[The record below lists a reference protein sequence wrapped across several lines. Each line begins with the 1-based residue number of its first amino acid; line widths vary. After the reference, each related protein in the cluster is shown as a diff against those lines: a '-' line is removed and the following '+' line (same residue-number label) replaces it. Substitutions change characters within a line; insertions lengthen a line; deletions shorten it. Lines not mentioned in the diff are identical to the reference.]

1 MKEPV
6 RLRAQLLA
14 AAIAIVV
21 AVAAGEVV
29 MRIAR
34 DPPGYFPITHRED
47 SLYAAH
53 PVRGYTLKPG
63 AHHRYVT
70 PEVNVPIDVSSDGLR
85 DTTLAEIQRPD
96 TRILAVGNSFTMGLA
111 VANED
116 TWSKQLERL
125 LAARDPRHRVHVV
138 NAGVAGYSPRQIRL
152 RMDELLPIVRPQ
164 TVIFELT
171 TQTFG
176 RMFHPNV
183 LFAGTLIRADVL
195 PGVRMTSGGLLYTPY
210 HKAWLRNL
218 DYWMNQHFQLGAH
231 VLRRA
236 SLILGTIPRESP
248 DELNETDPQRIK
260 AMMQPAL
267 EELSQAHRF
276 AVAHAVPF
284 IVLFANLQRPDGSYS
299 PLERIYNDVVAERCR
314 AEGIRYIDLLPTL
327 VRESGGRPFFR
338 TAHDQH
344 WTPAAHALAAHA
356 LLDSIS
362 HRGP

>member
-34 DPPGYFPITHRED
+34 DPPGYFPINHRED

-85 DTTLAEIQRPD
+85 DTTLAEIQRAD

-125 LAARDPRHRVHVV
+125 LAARDPRRRVHVV

-195 PGVRMTSGGLLYTPY
+195 PGIRSVHGGLLYSPY
-210 HKAWLRNL
+210 KQAWLRSV
-218 DYWMNQHFQLGAH
+218 DYWLNLHFQLGAH
-231 VLRRA
+231 ILRRA
-236 SLILGTIPRESP
+236 SVILGAMPRDSM
-248 DELNETDPQRIK
+248 NEADSTWIRG
-260 AMMQPAL
+260 AMQPAL
-267 EELSQAHRF
+267 DELAAAHGF
-276 AVAHAVPF
+276 AAARHVPF
-284 IVLFANLQRPDGSYS
+284 LVLLANAQLPDGSYS
-299 PLERIYNDVVAERCR
+299 PLEWLYNAIVIERCKK
-314 AEGIRYIDLLPTL
+314 EGIRYIDLLPTL
-327 VRESGGRPFFR
+327 VRSSAGPPIFR
-338 TAHDQH
+338 TPHDQH
-344 WTPAAHALAAHA
+344 WTPAAHALAARA